1 MLGNRRQDTPEVLNI
16 SVGAAMGEGS
26 VEQPPDTQPF
36 SPPAEGDL
44 NSPELLRK
52 RNTIAV
58 VQQTA
63 ETLEDIRIGSN
74 DDLDMFDD
82 KDPDASATSEEL
94 SDASETYDFL
104 MVYMPMIRPK
114 EPDSVEEDQAAD
126 KKAKKGAKGKKGL
139 KKSATFM
146 VRKLDNNLTVP
157 ISEGGDSSDMHNRRN
172 SNFEG
177 NNQVVLLGQ
186 LGNTDEDQQ

>member
-1 MLGNRRQDTPEVLNI
+1 MLAKRQDTPEVLNI
-16 SVGAAMGEGS
+16 SVGAAMGEGG
-26 VEQPPDTQPF
+26 VEQPSETQPF
-36 SPPAEGDL
+36 SPPPEGEL
-44 NSPELLRK
+44 NSPDLLKK
-52 RNTIAV
+52 RNTIAL

-114 EPDSVEEDQAAD
+114 EPDSAEEDQAAD

-139 KKSATFM
+139 KKSSTFM
-146 VRKLDNNLTVP
+146 VRKLDNNLTMP
-157 ISEGGDSSDMHNRRN
+157 IPEGGDSSDLQGRRN
-172 SNFEG
+172 SNIEG
-177 NNQVVLLGQ
+177 NNQIVLLGQ
-186 LGNTDEDQQ
+186 LGNTDEDAQ